1 MENDTICC
9 VSKEFFFFNWH
20 IVIYFFLWRWR
31 GLLDLVHKSR
41 HRRFPRHAWYCDP
54 LSFILDTPLSKFCLI
69 YADIFYQISINLI
82 RLTDWPTLDFFALF
96 YSFFWQ
102 IRLGREV
109 TGDSTPPLTPL
120 SQPMPRSRPILSHRV
135 YLSQVNFS
143 EVSSFAIWTC
153 FIIYTTKIR
162 QISKMEKKLYRPNLS

>member
-1 MENDTICC
+1 MILFAASVKN
-9 VSKEFFFFNWH
+9 FFNWH
-20 IVIYFFLWRWR
+20 IVIYWWR

-41 HRRFPRHAWYCDP
+41 HRRFARHAWYCDP

>member
-9 VSKEFFFFNWH
+9 VSKEFLFKLTHRN
-20 IVIYFFLWRWR
+20 IFLLVKVTRAIR
-31 GLLDLVHKSR
+31 LVHKSR
-41 HRRFPRHAWYCDP
+41 HRRFARHAWYCDP

-82 RLTDWPTLDFFALF
+82 RLTDWPTLDYFALF
-96 YSFFWQ
+96 YFFFWQ
-102 IRLGREV
+102 IRLGREA

-162 QISKMEKKLYRPNLS
+162 QISKTKKKKLYRPNLS

>member
-1 MENDTICC
+1 MKVTRAIRPRAQKSAPSLCQTRLVLRPTEL
-9 VSKEFFFFNWH
+9 
-20 IVIYFFLWRWR
+20 YF
-31 GLLDLVHKSR
+31 
-41 HRRFPRHAWYCDP
+41 RHAIIQILPDICRYI
-54 LSFILDTPLSKFCLI
+54 LSNIHKFNSP
-69 YADIFYQISINLI
+69 D
-82 RLTDWPTLDFFALF
+82 RLTYIRFFCIVLLF
-96 YSFFWQ
+96 FFFWQ

-162 QISKMEKKLYRPNLS
+162 QISKTEKKKLYRPNLS

>member
-1 MENDTICC
+1 MILFAAS
-9 VSKEFFFFNWH
+9 VKIFFSNWH

-41 HRRFPRHAWYCDP
+41 HRRFARHAWYCDP

-82 RLTDWPTLDFFALF
+82 RLTDWPTLYFFLHCFTFF
-96 YSFFWQ
+96 YWQ
-102 IRLGREV
+102 IRLGKEV
-109 TGDSTPPLTPL
+109 TGDSTPLLTPP

-162 QISKMEKKLYRPNLS
+162 QISKTRKKKLYRPNLS